1 MIKEIYLGPILALY
15 SKFLWHSVDLH
26 VETLHV
32 LNVIWI
38 MCFEYFY
45 LIDKYHE
52 ILEHTQ

>member
-15 SKFLWHSVDLH
+15 SKFLWNSVDLH

-32 LNVIWI
+32 ILI